1 MQEDFRFGSAVS
13 ISDNYAII
21 CSRGNKDNRNHS
33 GTAYVFRR
41 DNNIWT
47 QVGNLISDDA
57 SNFDMFAYSVSIDN
71 KQVIIGSYGCF
82 SNNLGSAYIFDVQTR
97 SQQAKLV
104 PNDSKPNDQFGISVS
119 LSNNYAIVGAAYGG
133 RISDGETFSKFGAAY
148 IFENNN
154 GEWSQQAK
162 LLPDVEKEHSFFG
175 YTVDI
180 SNDYAVVSARYD
192 LGNKANS
199 GAAYIYKR
207 KNDNWFLEQKIFADD
222 GYYNDAFGGSVSIS
236 GDYIIIGAPNKNDSS
251 GSAYIFKRNN
261 DTWYQQAKLC
271 IDDNTEK
278 MNFGV
283 KVSISGN
290 YAIVSSNNERYV
302 KERGAIYIF
311 VRDENEWVQQSKI
324 LASDGNQYDWF
335 NHVSSS
341 DSYFI
346 VGAPGDDDY
355 DENSGSAYIYPLST
369 INPIISGKVTDLRD
383 IPFSNAEI
391 NFENLKTI
399 ESDNDGSFS
408 TEVPYNWSG
417 KATISYNNYI
427 FNPQQISIDPISK
440 NLNQNFNISVY
451 TISGFVKDIFNNPIS
466 GTKIVFNNQGGTTLT
481 NSQGYYSKEIFHN
494 WSGNTY
500 VEGKGYKYEPV
511 VQTYNNVD
519 QCHSNQN
526 YTGSKLTISGYCSD
540 IDQLPISNVEVTIY
554 PLQRKIYSD
563 EEGLYTFDIDY
574 LWSGKI
580 TAQKIGYIFTPSFHE
595 YSLLQTNIINQN
607 FTGSSEIFTITGRII
622 DKNEAPVQN
631 ITIQIIENNTHSATH
646 AEIQTDEVGQFSYQV
661 SHGWSGNIEAV
672 SSDYSFEPQMRQI
685 ISISVN
691 MMDQNFIASLHT
703 QNNTILNE
711 WKQFNHHSFE
721 FFGTLTCSIFKN
733 NESIIQQGDYLAA
746 FVDNEIRGIAE
757 ASSGPNGN
765 LFFLQLWGDD
775 KQQMQYKYYNSS
787 DNSVYDLAYKTDYE
801 PMISIGSVQEPYV
814 IHLSDSNEH
823 NFDFDVN
830 HDNHINLID
839 VLLIIKHI
847 TGFH

>member
-1 MQEDFRFGSAVS
+1 MHE
-13 ISDNYAII
+13 
-21 CSRGNKDNRNHS
+21 
-33 GTAYVFRR
+33 
-41 DNNIWT
+41 
-47 QVGNLISDDA
+47 
-57 SNFDMFAYSVSIDN
+57 
-71 KQVIIGSYGCF
+71 VIIIIY
-82 SNNLGSAYIFDVQTR
+82 LGSAYIFYR
-97 SQQAKLV
+97 
-104 PNDSKPNDQFGISVS
+104 
-119 LSNNYAIVGAAYGG
+119 
-133 RISDGETFSKFGAAY
+133 DGPT
-148 IFENNN
+148 
-154 GEWSQQAK
+154 WSQQAK
-162 LLPDVEKEHSFFG
+162 IFPNDRKPDGFG
-175 YTVDI
+175 A
-180 SNDYAVVSARYD
+180 S
-192 LGNKANS
+192 
-199 GAAYIYKR
+199 
-207 KNDNWFLEQKIFADD
+207 
-222 GYYNDAFGGSVSIS
+222 
-236 GDYIIIGAPNKNDSS
+236 
-251 GSAYIFKRNN
+251 
-261 DTWYQQAKLC
+261 
-271 IDDNTEK
+271 
-278 MNFGV
+278 
-283 KVSISGN
+283 VSISGN
-290 YAIVSSNNERYV
+290 YAIVGAPFVGKISDVETKSNFGSAYIFVRNNEEWLQQAKLSPNDGMEYGMFGLSVAISNDYAIVGTFYESAYIFKKINNTWIFQEKLSPEVKGNTAFGMSVAISENLAIVGSYLDYV
-302 KERGAIYIF
+302 FNAQTGTAYLYELEDNNWMQKAKLIASDSIKGMWFGIDVSISKNYAVISCAGRNYDNAKEAIYIF
-311 VRDENEWVQQSKI
+311 KKEENEWIQQSKI
-324 LASDGNQYDWF
+324 FASDGKNEDRF
-335 NHVSSS
+335 LKVAVSN
-341 DSYFI
+341 DYAI
-346 VGAPGDDDY
+346 VGASGDDDNG
-355 DENSGSAYIYPLST
+355 ENSGSAYIYPLST

-427 FNPQQISIDPISK
+427 FNPQQISIDTITK
-440 NLNQNFNISVY
+440 NLNPNFTISVY

-631 ITIQIIENNTHSATH
+631 ITIQIIENNTHNATH
-646 AEIQTDEVGQFSYQV
+646 AEIQTDEMGQFSYQV

-733 NESIIQQGDYLAA
+733 NEPIIQQGDYLAA

-757 ASSGPNGN
+757 TSSGPNGN